1 MEMLEDQFGTLSALE
16 EREVSYT
23 NKVGNRR
30 TSIVRCFEGYL
41 KEYEVNESGT
51 GREDLIKLLEA
62 CDNSRDQVLLLF
74 LAETGVRP
82 GELCGIKQMDFDWS
96 KQRVYKR
103 KGKALK
109 TTAISAMMRRLKAK
123 TGITVT
129 GRKLR
134 HYFATERWKGGWGI
148 EMISRALGHR
158 NLDVTRR
165 YIDMDQE
172 ILAEATENIFQSNE
186 LYATIAGKLL

>member
-1 MEMLEDQFGTLSALE
+1 MLTL
-16 EREVSYT
+16 
-23 NKVGNRR
+23 
-30 TSIVRCFEGYL
+30 RCKNL
-41 KEYEVNESGT
+41 LTRVCK
-51 GREDLIKLLEA
+51 KLLTIR
-62 CDNSRDQVLLLF
+62 CKNILPNNVKKCLTF
-74 LAETGVRP
+74 
-82 GELCGIKQMDFDWS
+82 
-96 KQRVYKR
+96 
-103 KGKALK
+103 
-109 TTAISAMMRRLKAK
+109 AK

-172 ILAEATENIFQSNE
+172 VLAEATENLFQSNGM
-186 LYATIAGKLL
+186 YATIAGKLL

>member
-1 MEMLEDQFGTLSALE
+1 MRGPH
-16 EREVSYT
+16 
-23 NKVGNRR
+23 
-30 TSIVRCFEGYL
+30 
-41 KEYEVNESGT
+41 
-51 GREDLIKLLEA
+51 
-62 CDNSRDQVLLLF
+62 RDHL
-74 LAETGVRP
+74 GS
-82 GELCGIKQMDFDWS
+82 GIKQIDFDWS
-96 KQRVYKR
+96 KQRVYVCSRIHQENEARAKNEEQRWATISNESLLFLCRYVQEYKDILIRSEYLFVTLTGKR

-109 TTAISAMMRRLKAK
+109 TTAVSAMMRRLKAK

-148 EMISRALGHR
+148 ETISRALGHR

-172 ILAEATENIFQSNE
+172 VLAEATENLFQSNE
-186 LYATIAGKLL
+186 MYATIAGKLL

>member
-1 MEMLEDQFGTLSALE
+1 MPVCTGIQ
-16 EREVSYT
+16 RYSYP
-23 NKVGNRR
+23 
-30 TSIVRCFEGYL
+30 VRISFCYPDG
-41 KEYEVNESGT
+41 KE
-51 GREDLIKLLEA
+51 
-62 CDNSRDQVLLLF
+62 
-74 LAETGVRP
+74 
-82 GELCGIKQMDFDWS
+82 
-96 KQRVYKR
+96 KR

-109 TTAISAMMRRLKAK
+109 TTAVSAMMRRLKAK

-148 EMISRALGHR
+148 ETISRALGHR

-172 ILAEATENIFQSNE
+172 V
-186 LYATIAGKLL
+186 